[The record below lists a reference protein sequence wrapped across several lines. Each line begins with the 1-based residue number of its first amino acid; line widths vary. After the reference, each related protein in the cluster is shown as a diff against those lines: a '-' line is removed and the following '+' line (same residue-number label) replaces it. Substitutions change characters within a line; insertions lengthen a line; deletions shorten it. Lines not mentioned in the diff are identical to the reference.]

1 MTDAEVRSF
10 FTAYGAAFLETEDAI
25 AAFYGAPCMT
35 ARQGVVHLNPT
46 PGDVH
51 AFFGAVLR
59 QYRAQGCTQGEMRR
73 LEWMPLG
80 ANSVAATITWAYKN
94 AADRMLWESTFTY
107 QLYKGPD
114 GWKILLQTMHDAS

>member
-10 FTAYGAAFLETEDAI
+10 FTAYGAAFLETENAI

-51 AFFGAVLR
+51 AFFGAVLS

-73 LEWMPLG
+73 LEWIPLG
-80 ANSVAATITWAYKN
+80 ANSVATTITWA
-94 AADRMLWESTFTY
+94 
-107 QLYKGPD
+107 
-114 GWKILLQTMHDAS
+114 